1 MSIFQ
6 RRQLVLKDWVRRLD
20 LDMAAQQHGWVL
32 RKEVMATDEEPY
44 QKQWA
49 TEDEQIAYVYVE
61 DDRIEVRYIE
71 VRAVDIEDAE
81 RELREIVNTYTQDEL
96 VALAAMAQT
105 PEQWRDALHKAA
117 VGAPKQY
124 DANYFRIFLSGL
136 QHPDR
141 NVKIAAME
149 AAPYVHWRE
158 FELPLMKM
166 EKSDPVA
173 GREAGIMLQAMREHE
188 WNQQT

>member
-20 LDMAAQQHGWVL
+20 LEMAAQQHGWVL

-49 TEDEQIAYVYVE
+49 TEDEQVAYVYVE
-61 DDRIEVRYIE
+61 DDRIAVRYIE
-71 VRAVDIEDAE
+71 VRAVDIDEAE

-124 DANYFRIFLSGL
+124 DPNYFRIFLSGL

-188 WNQQT
+188 WNQPA